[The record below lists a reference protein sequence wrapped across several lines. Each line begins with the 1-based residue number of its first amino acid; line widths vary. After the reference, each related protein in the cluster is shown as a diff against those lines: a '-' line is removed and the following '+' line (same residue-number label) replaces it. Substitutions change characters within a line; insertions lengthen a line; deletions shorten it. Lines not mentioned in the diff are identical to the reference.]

1 MGARGPVA
9 KPKLVVNQGKAV
21 NRPAKRRK
29 ANRPKHMPPVV
40 KEMDKGKVLPVMLYP
55 PVPLPHDAAVWY
67 GKLVR
72 RRAVNDQEPLLPTSR
87 LRREDSLMVMTL
99 AKMLAALDGGFNRM
113 LAKDCN
119 DLMVKLGCS
128 PGARERLVADDAA
141 KAEET
146 EFDGF

>member
-9 KPKLVVNQGKAV
+9 KPKLVVHQKMAV
-21 NRPAKRRK
+21 NRPAGRR
-29 ANRPKHMPPVV
+29 RPGGPAKV